1 MAIALKFE
9 KPDNQTQ
16 WGFRL
21 VGGADFETP
30 LVVVK
35 VHEKSLA
42 EQLGLEEG
50 DIIVRINNTPTA
62 GLTHIEAHELLLRAG
77 NEFELGIRR
86 GDILYYQQWVND
98 IQNNVEVSEILK
110 STLQAEGNH
119 QQLMQLI
126 NEGQN
131 TDTKLIETVRTNIEE
146 ESSVSENLS
155 GQEKIIDPMKLIKEG
170 KKWST
175 FLQKPDNPIV
185 ISKKEKDEK
194 KSQGAPYRV
203 VIKKQKRRGGPR
215 RVQFEEADVEIK
227 EIESTTVEE
236 TTEKHHIEETEKEGT
251 EIQASE
257 IEVELKVTEKE
268 EIDVYIEEGDNAV
281 DDNVECHYE
290 VEEVEETIT
299 KVKSETVCESSL
311 SLEEQLIQVQRQLQA
326 LSAIPSEIQVTL
338 DAVTQ
343 QLAQIV
349 GVNTKSEEEQRN
361 DENNEENGENNEE
374 NGENNEENGEN
385 NKKNEE
391 EESIP
396 DNDQAEG
403 DITDEEDNKQN
414 ENNETEIKQSET
426 ENEKES
432 TQAVEEVV
440 SEEPEDTM
448 TEEEKEAIRIE
459 QEKEAKKQKD
469 MDMRP
474 IQRPIILPGGRK
486 WTDADDAC
494 PKVRNPKMTD
504 EKIASTIETY
514 SEVIVGK
521 AKGINFLK
529 YTPPP
534 KNLDYLQRS
543 EVYKLIHDQ
552 EPPVRGISTR
562 MEKIMSEQDYLPH
575 GEP

>member
-374 NGENNEENGEN
+374 NGENN
-385 NKKNEE
+385 KKNEE

-459 QEKEAKKQKD
+459 QEKEAKKQKVNHWNQVWPWSD
-469 MDMRP
+469 VTKP
-474 IQRPIILPGGRK
+474 
-486 WTDADDAC
+486 
-494 PKVRNPKMTD
+494 V
-504 EKIASTIETY
+504 Y
-514 SEVIVGK
+514 S
-521 AKGINFLK
+521 INFLK

-562 MEKIMSEQDYLPH
+562 MEKIMSEQDYLVRN
-575 GEP
+575 